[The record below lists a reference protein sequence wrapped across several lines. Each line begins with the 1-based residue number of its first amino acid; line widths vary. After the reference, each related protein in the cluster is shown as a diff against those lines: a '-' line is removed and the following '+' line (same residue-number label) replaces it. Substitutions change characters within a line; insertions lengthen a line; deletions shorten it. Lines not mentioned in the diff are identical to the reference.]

1 MGASGSHETDDI
13 ISGINVT
20 PLVDVTLVILIIF
33 MVTASFVLKSEI
45 PVDLPRAQSAE
56 SSTGGL
62 LNLAI
67 TREGEIFVNGQP
79 VTLEALGARVAE
91 LKGQAEREGKKVSA
105 FVSAD
110 VRAQYGAFAAVLDR
124 LRLQGIADIALDTQ
138 PVEDRRGAP

>member
-1 MGASGSHETDDI
+1 MGASGSYETDDI
-13 ISGINVT
+13 ISGINIT
-20 PLVDVTLVILIIF
+20 PLVDIVLVILVIF
-33 MVTASFVLKSEI
+33 IVTASYVLKSEI

-56 SSTGGL
+56 ASTGGL

-67 TREGEIFVNGQP
+67 TRDGEIFLNGQP
-79 VTLEALGARVAE
+79 VTLEGLDAQVAE
-91 LKGQAEREGKKVSA
+91 QKGQADREGKKVSA

-138 PVEDRRGAP
+138 PVEEKRGSP